1 LFSIIGKLSLR
12 YELKPQNNKNSN
24 LICKFAFLNQN
35 SNKQTMAL
43 QSINPTTTKAWQE
56 LQKHFQEMQTA
67 SMKTMFQE
75 DSNRTEKFHIQW
87 NDFLVDYSKNIINQQ
102 TIDLLLQLAE
112 EVNLKDAI
120 SQYFKGDS
128 INQTENRAVLHTALR
143 ANESDSVLVDNQ
155 NVIPEIFEVKAKIKI
170 FTNEVVNGDRKGF
183 TGKEFTDIVNI
194 GIGGSDLG
202 PAMVVEALQFYKN
215 HLNVHFVSNVDGDH
229 VQEII
234 KKLNPETTLFVIVS
248 KTFTTQETLTNSE
261 TIRKWFLK
269 SASQDDVA
277 KHFVA
282 VSTNIKNVTE
292 FGINPE
298 NVFPMWDWVGG
309 RFSLWSAVGLSI
321 SLAVGFD
328 NFDKLLK
335 GANDMDNHFKSATF
349 DKNIPIVL
357 ALLSIWY
364 NNFFGAE
371 SEALIPYTQYLQK
384 LAPYLQQGIME
395 SNGKS
400 IGRDG
405 KPVNYQ
411 TGTIIW
417 GEPGT
422 NSQHAFFQLIHQG
435 TKLIPTDFIGFVKP
449 LYGDKDHHDKLMS
462 NFFAQTEA
470 LLNGKTS
477 EQVQAEFDKQNLSI
491 DKTEYLRPFKVF
503 AGNKPT
509 NTLLINKLTPET
521 LGALVAMYEHKIFVQ
536 GVIWNIFS
544 YDQWGV
550 ELGKQLANAVLEEI
564 NSKEI
569 KNHDGST
576 TFLLKHFIKQ

>member
-1 LFSIIGKLSLR
+1 
-12 YELKPQNNKNSN
+12 
-24 LICKFAFLNQN
+24 
-35 SNKQTMAL
+35 MAL
-43 QSINPTTTKAWQE
+43 QKINPTQTEAWQKIQSHFETMKSVQMKE
-56 LQKHFQEMQTA
+56 LFVK
-67 SMKTMFQE
+67 
-75 DSNRTEKFHIQW
+75 DNNRTEKMHLQW
-87 NDFLVDYSKNIINQQ
+87 NDFLVDYSKNIATQE
-102 TIDLLLQLAE
+102 TIDLLLDLAIK
-112 EVNLKDAI
+112 VDLKDAI
-120 SQYFKGDS
+120 SKYFDGDL

-143 ANESDSVLVDNQ
+143 ATENTAVMVDGVNVMPEVFSVKN
-155 NVIPEIFEVKAKIKI
+155 KIKN
-170 FTNEVVNGDRKGF
+170 FSNEVISGERKGF
-183 TGKEFTDIVNI
+183 SGKQFTDIVNI

-202 PAMVVEALQFYKN
+202 PAMIVEALQFYKN
-215 HLNVHFVSNVDGDH
+215 NLNVHFVSNVDGDH
-229 VQEII
+229 VNEVI

-248 KTFTTQETLTNSE
+248 KTFTTQETLSNAE
-261 TIRKWFLK
+261 TIRSWFLK
-269 SASQDDVA
+269 SAKQEDVA

-282 VSTNIKNVTE
+282 VSTNIQKVTE
-292 FGINPE
+292 FGINPT

-309 RFSLWSAVGLSI
+309 RFSLWSAVGLSV

-335 GANDMDNHFKSATF
+335 GANQMDEHFKNESF
-349 DKNIPIVL
+349 DKNIPVIL

-435 TKLIPTDFIGFVKP
+435 TKLIPTDFIGFKEA
-449 LYGDKDHHDKLMS
+449 LYGNKDHHDKLMS

-470 LLNGKTS
+470 LLMGKT
-477 EQVQAEFDKQNLSI
+477 EAQVKAEFEKQGISDEKANFL
-491 DKTEYLRPFKVF
+491 LPFKVF
-503 AGNKPT
+503 SGNKPT
-509 NTLLINKLTPET
+509 NTLLINKLTPES
-521 LGALVAMYEHKIFVQ
+521 LGALVALYEHKIFVQ

-550 ELGKQLANAVLEEI
+550 ELGKQLANTILEEI
-564 NSKEI
+564 VTK
-569 KNHDGST
+569 KVQQHDSST
-576 TFLLKHFIKQ
+576 TFLLKNYLN

>member
-1 LFSIIGKLSLR
+1 
-12 YELKPQNNKNSN
+12 
-24 LICKFAFLNQN
+24 
-35 SNKQTMAL
+35 MAL
-43 QSINPTTTKAWQE
+43 KNINPSQTAAWQKI
-56 LQKHFQEMQTA
+56 QSHFDTMKNVQMQDLFA
-67 SMKTMFQE
+67 K
-75 DSNRTEKFHIQW
+75 DSNRTEKMHIQW
-87 NDFLVDYSKNIINQQ
+87 NDFLVDYSKNIATQETFN
-102 TIDLLLQLAE
+102 LLFELANE
-112 EVNLKDAI
+112 AQLKDAI
-120 SQYFKGDS
+120 SKYFQGDL

-143 ANESDSVLVDNQ
+143 APENKSVIVDGV
-155 NVIPEIFEVKAKIKI
+155 NVMPEVYSVKNKIKT
-170 FTNEVVNGDRKGF
+170 FSDEVISGARKGF
-183 TGKEFTDIVNI
+183 SGKQFTDIVNI

-202 PAMVVEALQFYKN
+202 SAMIVEALQFYKN

-229 VQEII
+229 VNEII
-234 KKLNPETTLFVIVS
+234 KKINPETTLFVIVS
-248 KTFTTQETLTNSE
+248 KTFTTQETLSNAE
-261 TIRKWFLK
+261 TIRSWFLQ
-269 SASQDDVA
+269 SAKHEDVA

-282 VSTNIKNVTE
+282 VSTNIQKVTE
-292 FGINPE
+292 FGIDAN

-309 RFSLWSAVGLSI
+309 RFSLWSAVGLSV

-328 NFDKLLK
+328 NFNNLLK
-335 GANDMDNHFKSATF
+335 GANQMDEHFKNESF
-349 DKNIPIVL
+349 DKNIPVVL

-435 TKLIPTDFIGFVKP
+435 TKLIPTDFIGFKEA
-449 LYGDKDHHDKLMS
+449 LYGNKDHHDKLMS

-470 LLNGKTS
+470 LLMGKTPA
-477 EQVQAEFDKQNLSI
+477 QVKTEFEKQGVVGDRAEFL
-491 DKTEYLRPFKVF
+491 LPFKVF
-503 AGNKPT
+503 TGNKPT

-521 LGALVAMYEHKIFVQ
+521 LGALVALYEHKIFVQ

-550 ELGKQLANAVLEEI
+550 ELGKQLASSILDEI
-564 NSKEI
+564 VNEKVQEHDSSTSFLI
-569 KNHDGST
+569 KKYLS
-576 TFLLKHFIKQ
+576 

>member
-1 LFSIIGKLSLR
+1 
-12 YELKPQNNKNSN
+12 
-24 LICKFAFLNQN
+24 
-35 SNKQTMAL
+35 MAL
-43 QSINPTTTKAWQE
+43 HSKNPSQTDAWQKIQSHFETMKSVQMKE
-56 LQKHFQEMQTA
+56 LFA
-67 SMKTMFQE
+67 N
-75 DSNRTEKFHIQW
+75 DSNRAEQMHMQW
-87 NDFLVDYSKNIINQQ
+87 NDFLVDYSKNIATQE
-102 TIDLLLQLAE
+102 TIDLLLELAHQ
-112 EVNLKDAI
+112 VDLKDAI
-120 SQYFKGDS
+120 SKYFKGDL
-128 INQTENRAVLHTALR
+128 INQTEDRAVLHTALR
-143 ANESDSVLVDNQ
+143 ATENSAVMVDGI
-155 NVIPEIFEVKAKIKI
+155 NVMPEIFSVKNKIKN
-170 FTNEVVNGDRKGF
+170 FSNEVISGERKGF
-183 TGKEFTDIVNI
+183 SGKQFTDIVNI

-202 PAMVVEALQFYKN
+202 PAMIVEALQFYKN

-229 VQEII
+229 VNEVI
-234 KKLNPETTLFVIVS
+234 KKINPETTLFVIVS
-248 KTFTTQETLTNSE
+248 KTFTTQETLSNAE
-261 TIRKWFLK
+261 TIRSWFLQ
-269 SASQDDVA
+269 SATQEDVA

-282 VSTNIKNVTE
+282 VSTNIKKVTE
-292 FGINPE
+292 FGINPV

-309 RFSLWSAVGLSI
+309 RFSLWSAVGLSV

-335 GANDMDNHFKSATF
+335 GANDMDEHFKNESF
-349 DKNIPIVL
+349 DKNIPVIL

-435 TKLIPTDFIGFVKP
+435 TKLIPTDFIGFKEA
-449 LYGDKDHHDKLMS
+449 LYGNKDHHDKLMS

-470 LLNGKTS
+470 LLMGKT
-477 EQVQAEFDKQNLSI
+477 EAQV
-491 DKTEYLRPFKVF
+491 KTEFEAQGITADKAAFLVPFKVF
-503 AGNKPT
+503 SGNKPT

-521 LGALVAMYEHKIFVQ
+521 LGALVALYEHKIFVQ

-550 ELGKQLANAVLEEI
+550 ELGKQLANTILEEI
-564 NSKEI
+564 VTK
-569 KNHDGST
+569 KVTQHDSST
-576 TFLLKHFIKQ
+576 TFLLKKYLN

>member
-1 LFSIIGKLSLR
+1 MGL
-12 YELKPQNNKNSN
+12 
-24 LICKFAFLNQN
+24 QN
-35 SNKQTMAL
+35 SKINTHNTMAL
-43 QSINPTTTKAWQE
+43 GKTNPSGTVAWQKLRE
-56 LQKHFQEMQTA
+56 HFEKMQYV
-67 SMKTMFQE
+67 SMKEMFAE
-75 DSNRTEKFHIQW
+75 DPSRASKFNLQW
-87 NDFLVDYSKNIINQQ
+87 NDFLVDYSKNIITQE
-102 TIDLLLQLAE
+102 TIDLLLSLAE
-112 EVNLKDAI
+112 EVGLKEAI
-120 SQYFKGDS
+120 ANYFEGDI
-128 INQTENRAVLHTALR
+128 INETENRAVLHTALR
-143 ANESDSVLVDNQ
+143 APENAVVNVDGE
-155 NVIPEIFEVKAKIKI
+155 NVIPEVYKVKQKIKAFSEEI
-170 FTNEVVNGDRKGF
+170 ISGERKGF
-183 TGKEFTDIVNI
+183 TGKAFTDVVNI

-202 PAMVVEALQFYKN
+202 PAMAVEALQFYKN
-215 HLNVHFVSNVDGDH
+215 QLNVHFISNVDGDH
-229 VQEII
+229 VQEKI
-234 KKLNPETTLFVIVS
+234 KNLNPETTLFVIVS
-248 KTFTTQETLTNSE
+248 KTFTTQETLSNSE
-261 TIRKWFLK
+261 TVRKWFLSRDFGSK
-269 SASQDDVA
+269 QEDVA

-282 VSTNIKNVTE
+282 VSTNLQKVTE
-292 FGINPE
+292 FGINPD

-335 GANDMDNHFKSATF
+335 GANQMDEHFKTEKF
-349 DKNIPIVL
+349 DQNIPVIL

-400 IGRDG
+400 VGRDG
-405 KPVNYQ
+405 NPVNYQ

-449 LYGDKDHHDKLMS
+449 LYGDNDHHDKLMS

-470 LLNGKTS
+470 LLNGKT
-477 EQVQAEFDKQNLSI
+477 EDQVRAEFTKTNLSSGQA
-491 DKTEYLRPFKVF
+491 DFLTPFKIF
-503 AGNKPT
+503 QGNKPT
-509 NTLLINKLTPET
+509 NTLLIQKLTPET
-521 LGALVAMYEHKIFVQ
+521 LGSLISLYEHKIFVQ

-550 ELGKQLANAVLEEI
+550 ELGKQLANSILEEI
-564 NSKEI
+564 NSGNVKTHDSSTNLLL
-569 KNHDGST
+569 NH
-576 TFLLKHFIKQ
+576 FLKSK